1 MKLKKVE
8 ILVMSDKE
16 YEKHL
21 DTAFK
26 EAEKGKTQS
35 RKIVLN
41 SVSDLSGILTKE
53 RIKLLKT
60 IKEKKPASITGL
72 AKEVGRD
79 RRNVV
84 SDLRYLE
91 GFGLV
96 EVEAKKKKKGAKEL
110 QVVYNEITVHIPV

>member
-1 MKLKKVE
+1 MKLKFE

-16 YEKHL
+16 YEEHL
-21 DTAFK
+21 DKAFK
-26 EAEKGKTQS
+26 EAEKGEAQS
-35 RKIVLN
+35 RKIVLK
-41 SVSDLSGILTKE
+41 SISDLSSILTKE

-72 AKEVGRD
+72 AKAVGRD

>member
-16 YEKHL
+16 YEEHL
-21 DTAFK
+21 DKAFE
-26 EAEKGKTQS
+26 EAEKGMAQS
-35 RKIVLN
+35 RKIVLK
-41 SVSDLSGILTKE
+41 SMKDLSSILTRE
-53 RIKLLKT
+53 RIKLLRT
-60 IKEKKPASITGL
+60 IKEKKPASITEL
-72 AKEVGRD
+72 AKAVGRD

-110 QVVYNEITVHIPV
+110 QVAYNEITVRIPV